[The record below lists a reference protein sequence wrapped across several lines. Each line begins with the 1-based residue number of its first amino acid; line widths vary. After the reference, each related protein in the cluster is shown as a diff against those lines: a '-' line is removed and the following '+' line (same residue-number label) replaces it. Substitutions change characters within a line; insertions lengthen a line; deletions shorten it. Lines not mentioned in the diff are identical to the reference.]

1 MSLIK
6 DIKREIKEATV
17 ELSTPEYVE
26 LMRELAIWAEDEA
39 NIAEYKPDFN
49 ISEE

>member
-17 ELSTPEYVE
+17 ELSAPEYVE
-26 LMRELAIWAEDEA
+26 FMRELANWAEDEA
-39 NIAEYKPDFN
+39 NIAEYEPDFE
-49 ISEE
+49 IEE